1 MLMNDKKK
9 IFGIG
14 IVVGIV
20 LHSLITFY
28 VGNPMKK
35 KVMIIG
41 CVLLALI
48 LSTAIY
54 RKHVESNIIF
64 HSFNEP
70 VNIKVG
76 TKLEERLIEFYHT
89 ENIDD
94 NKVTHEYI
102 YDQDIVNEVQP
113 VTVKVHYQLF
123 TFTNTYKLL
132 IVD

>member
-1 MLMNDKKK
+1 
-9 IFGIG
+9 
-14 IVVGIV
+14 
-20 LHSLITFY
+20 
-28 VGNPMKK
+28 MKK
-35 KVMIIG
+35 KVMMIG
-41 CVLLALI
+41 CIFLALI

-70 VNIKVG
+70 ANIKVG
-76 TKLEERLIEFYHT
+76 TKLEETPIEFYHT
-89 ENIDD
+89 ENMDG

-102 YDQDIVNEVQP
+102 CDQDIVNEVQP
-113 VTVKVHYQLF
+113 VTVRVHYQLF

>member
-1 MLMNDKKK
+1 
-9 IFGIG
+9 
-14 IVVGIV
+14 
-20 LHSLITFY
+20 
-28 VGNPMKK
+28 MKK

-41 CVLLALI
+41 FILLTLI
-48 LSTAIY
+48 LMIAIY
-54 RKHVESNIIF
+54 RQYVESNIIF

-76 TKLEERLIEFYHT
+76 TKLEERLIDFYHT
-89 ENIDD
+89 ENIDS

-102 YDQDIVNEVQP
+102 YNPDIVNEIQS

-123 TFTNTYKLL
+123 TFTNTYELL

>member
-1 MLMNDKKK
+1 
-9 IFGIG
+9 
-14 IVVGIV
+14 
-20 LHSLITFY
+20 
-28 VGNPMKK
+28 MKK

-54 RKHVESNIIF
+54 RHYVESNIIF

-123 TFTNTYKLL
+123 TFANTYELL

>member
-1 MLMNDKKK
+1 
-9 IFGIG
+9 
-14 IVVGIV
+14 
-20 LHSLITFY
+20 
-28 VGNPMKK
+28 MKK
-35 KVMIIG
+35 KVMVIG
-41 CVLLALI
+41 CILLALI

-54 RKHVESNIIF
+54 RQYVESNIIF

-123 TFTNTYKLL
+123 TFANTYELL

>member
-1 MLMNDKKK
+1 
-9 IFGIG
+9 
-14 IVVGIV
+14 
-20 LHSLITFY
+20 
-28 VGNPMKK
+28 MKK

-54 RKHVESNIIF
+54 RQYVESNIIF

-94 NKVTHEYI
+94 NKVTHEYV

>member
-1 MLMNDKKK
+1 
-9 IFGIG
+9 
-14 IVVGIV
+14 
-20 LHSLITFY
+20 
-28 VGNPMKK
+28 
-35 KVMIIG
+35 MIIG

-48 LSTAIY
+48 LSIAIY
-54 RKHVESNIIF
+54 RQYVESNIIF

-102 YDQDIVNEVQP
+102 YNQDIVNEVQP

-123 TFTNTYKLL
+123 TFANIYEIL

>member
-1 MLMNDKKK
+1 
-9 IFGIG
+9 
-14 IVVGIV
+14 
-20 LHSLITFY
+20 
-28 VGNPMKK
+28 MKK

-41 CVLLALI
+41 FILLTLI
-48 LSTAIY
+48 LMIAIY
-54 RKHVESNIIF
+54 RQYVESNIIF

-89 ENIDD
+89 ENIDS

-102 YDQDIVNEVQP
+102 YDPDIVNEIQS

-123 TFTNTYKLL
+123 TFTNTYELL

>member
-1 MLMNDKKK
+1 
-9 IFGIG
+9 
-14 IVVGIV
+14 
-20 LHSLITFY
+20 
-28 VGNPMKK
+28 MKK

-54 RKHVESNIIF
+54 RQYVESNIII

-123 TFTNTYKLL
+123 TFANTYELL

>member
-1 MLMNDKKK
+1 
-9 IFGIG
+9 
-14 IVVGIV
+14 
-20 LHSLITFY
+20 
-28 VGNPMKK
+28 MKK
-35 KVMIIG
+35 KVMMIG
-41 CVLLALI
+41 CIFLALI

-54 RKHVESNIIF
+54 RQYVESNIIF

-76 TKLEERLIEFYHT
+76 TKLEETPIEFYHT
-89 ENIDD
+89 ANIDD

-113 VTVKVHYQLF
+113 VTVRVHYQLF

>member
-1 MLMNDKKK
+1 
-9 IFGIG
+9 
-14 IVVGIV
+14 
-20 LHSLITFY
+20 
-28 VGNPMKK
+28 MKK

-54 RKHVESNIIF
+54 RQYVESNIIF

-102 YDQDIVNEVQP
+102 YDQDIVNKVQP

>member
-1 MLMNDKKK
+1 
-9 IFGIG
+9 
-14 IVVGIV
+14 
-20 LHSLITFY
+20 
-28 VGNPMKK
+28 
-35 KVMIIG
+35 MIIG

-54 RKHVESNIIF
+54 RQYVESNIIF

-94 NKVTHEYI
+94 NKITHEYI

-123 TFTNTYKLL
+123 TFANTYELL

>member
-1 MLMNDKKK
+1 
-9 IFGIG
+9 
-14 IVVGIV
+14 
-20 LHSLITFY
+20 
-28 VGNPMKK
+28 MKK

-41 CVLLALI
+41 CILLALI
-48 LSTAIY
+48 LLIAIY

-70 VNIKVG
+70 ANIKVG
-76 TKLEERLIEFYHT
+76 TKLEEFYHT
-89 ENIDD
+89 ENIDG

-113 VTVKVHYQLF
+113 VTVRVHYQLF
-123 TFTNTYKLL
+123 TFTNTYELL

>member
-1 MLMNDKKK
+1 
-9 IFGIG
+9 
-14 IVVGIV
+14 
-20 LHSLITFY
+20 
-28 VGNPMKK
+28 MKK
-35 KVMIIG
+35 KVMMIG
-41 CVLLALI
+41 CILLALI

-54 RKHVESNIIF
+54 RQYVESNIIF

-123 TFTNTYKLL
+123 AFANTYELL